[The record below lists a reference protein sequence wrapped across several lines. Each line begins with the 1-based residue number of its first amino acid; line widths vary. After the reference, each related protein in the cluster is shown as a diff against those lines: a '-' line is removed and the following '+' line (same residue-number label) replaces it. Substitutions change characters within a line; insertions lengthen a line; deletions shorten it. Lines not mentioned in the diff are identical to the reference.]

1 MTKISNDAVYILDT
15 DVSDLDSFVGT
26 DGNTLAKRTKTFL
39 LGQIKTY
46 IKSGLSPLTGGNLR
60 FTEISYTGGLYATV
74 ADLVNA
80 LDPVFV
86 IDAYHVVIV
95 NLNGAKSILKLQ
107 DRSVGVDL
115 AAVLATDFISLPTS
129 VGATGPQGIQGVPG
143 TDGAAGTDGIDGTNG
158 TQGIQGIQG
167 IQGVAGTNG
176 TNGADASN
184 NLQREVTAG
193 FTITDADNNYVINI
207 KNGTTP
213 ITISF
218 PDSGLRAKFN
228 VGFLPV
234 GTGDVTFAGLNTAV
248 VQNLANPTFFKAKG
262 PGLPLYVELD
272 GITGQFNLMGNTK
285 L

>member
-1 MTKISNDAVYILDT
+1 MTKISNDAVYIVDT
-15 DVSDLDSFVGT
+15 DVSDLDSLIGT
-26 DGNTLAKRTKTFL
+26 DGNTLTKKTKNFL
-39 LGQIKTY
+39 LGQLKAY
-46 IKSGLSPLTGGNLR
+46 FKSGLSPLTGGVLR
-60 FTEISYTGGLYATV
+60 FTEISYTGVLYANV

-86 IDAYHVVIV
+86 IDQYHVVIV

-107 DRSVGVDL
+107 YRSVGIAL
-115 AAVLATDFISLPTS
+115 SEVLITDFISLPTS
-129 VGATGPQGIQGVPG
+129 VGATGPQGIQGIA
-143 TDGAAGTDGIDGTNG
+143 GANGIDGTNG

-167 IQGVAGTNG
+167 TAGTDGTDGTNG
-176 TNGADASN
+176 TNASN
-184 NLQREVTAG
+184 NLQREVYVG
-193 FTITDADNNYVINI
+193 FEITDADNNYVINI
-207 KNGTTP
+207 KNDTTP

-234 GTGDVTFAGLNTAV
+234 GTGDVTFSGLNTAV
-248 VQNLANPTFFKAKG
+248 MQNLANPTFFKAKG